1 MSPAPAVT
9 MISFPKQLPN
19 GISKQNEAAFLLFGG
34 KAVFCFSA
42 KESKKAPLIFYRAA
56 RYLNTLPVAF

>member
-1 MSPAPAVT
+1 

>member
-1 MSPAPAVT
+1 

-34 KAVFCFSA
+34 KAVFLFFSEG
-42 KESKKAPLIFYRAA
+42 KQKSAA
-56 RYLNTLPVAF
+56 HFL